1 MYCSFQRCGK
11 GVVKY
16 IIVSSNKLDK
26 GNVKYVREPIY
37 KGSDKLLNGRNFYNS
52 FTRKPGAD
60 FAIRNLHGSTGP
72 V

>member
-1 MYCSFQRCGK
+1 MYRSFQRCGK

-37 KGSDKLLNGRNFYNS
+37 KGSDKLLNGR
-52 FTRKPGAD
+52 K
-60 FAIRNLHGSTGP
+60 HGN
-72 V
+72 